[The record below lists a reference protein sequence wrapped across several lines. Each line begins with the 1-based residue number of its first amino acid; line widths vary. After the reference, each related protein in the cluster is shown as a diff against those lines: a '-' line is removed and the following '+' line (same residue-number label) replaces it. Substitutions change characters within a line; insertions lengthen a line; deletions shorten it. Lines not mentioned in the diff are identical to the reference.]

1 MKSKSFIYNYCTFLL
16 FLISCLSW
24 GQKNAIYNLTVDY
37 KINPLGIDNIQPQFA
52 WKIKSKTYDLSQS
65 QYQLLIGTQANF
77 SDQEVLWDS
86 GKIDSEKNVNVHYQ
100 GPTLESNR
108 TYFWKVKVWTNG
120 AKKPLLSQEAF
131 WSMGLLKAEDW
142 SAQWI
147 GQNTEDD
154 QTRKSPYFRTDFNL
168 KNKPIE
174 GAYLH
179 ITA

>member
-1 MKSKSFIYNYCTFLL
+1 MKSKSFIYYYFTFLL

-37 KINPLGIDNIQPQFA
+37 KTNPLGIDNIQPQFA
-52 WKIKSKTYDLSQS
+52 WKIKSNTYNISQT

-86 GKIDSEKNVNVHYQ
+86 GKMDSNKNVNILYQ

-120 AKKPLLSQEAF
+120 ACLLYTSDA
-131 WSMGLLKAEDW
+131 A
-142 SAQWI
+142 
-147 GQNTEDD
+147 DD
-154 QTRKSPYFRTDFNL
+154 MQ
-168 KNKPIE
+168 
-174 GAYLH
+174 
-179 ITA
+179 